1 MASTLKRI
9 FSDKT
14 FLFTFVLALI
24 SLIFGTVRAS
34 DIDLKTILALL
45 SLIILISIFEILGI
59 LKYFAA
65 FIIEKC
71 QNLRQ
76 VALVVLLLSFFGSMF
91 FTNDVAIL
99 TLVPIV
105 FNIDRKVKL
114 PKIGLI
120 SLMTI
125 YANLGSAITP
135 IGNPQNLYLVS
146 YYHLKLLDF
155 FKLSLPLGLV
165 SLLTLFLC
173 ALLFS
178 KKAVSQLENK
188 AFSIKKQE
196 LYLLGFTTLIVLFGV
211 LALIPVWISL
221 IASLFCAYLID
232 KKVYKQIDYGIIL
245 TFINFFIIVGALGRI
260 PLIHDWL
267 RQLMSTDI
275 SIFFASLLSS
285 QVISNVPAA
294 VLLSKFTGQLSP
306 LYLGVTIGGLGTLV
320 ASLANLLALR
330 QYQLNVKDQ
339 SALKFFGVF
348 TLLNVLYLSIFIV
361 IGLFFLN
368 EYKKIKPFSDL
379 IFFY

>member
-1 MASTLKRI
+1 M
-9 FSDKT
+9 
-14 FLFTFVLALI
+14 
-24 SLIFGTVRAS
+24 
-34 DIDLKTILALL
+34 ALL

-65 FIIEKC
+65 FIIDKC

-135 IGNPQNLYLVS
+135 IGNPQKFVFGLLLSFKTFRLFQTILTFRIGQLIDFIFMCLIIFKESCQPDRKQGFFYQKTRSLLVRIHDLNCTFGRIS
-146 YYHLKLLDF
+146 FDSCLDF
-155 FKLSLPLGLV
+155 FNCKLGLCL
-165 SLLTLFLC
+165 SYR
-173 ALLFS
+173 
-178 KKAVSQLENK
+178 E
-188 AFSIKKQE
+188 
-196 LYLLGFTTLIVLFGV
+196 
-211 LALIPVWISL
+211 
-221 IASLFCAYLID
+221 
-232 KKVYKQIDYGIIL
+232 KVYQEVDYGIIL

-267 RQLMSTDI
+267 HQLMNNDL
-275 SIFFASLLSS
+275 SIFFTSILSS
-285 QVISNVPAA
+285 QIISNVPAA

-339 SALKFFGVF
+339 STLKFFGLF
-348 TLLNVLYLSIFIV
+348 TFLNFLYLLVFIG
-361 IGLFFLN
+361 IGILFLR
-368 EYKKIKPFSDL
+368 
-379 IFFY
+379 

>member
-1 MASTLKRI
+1 MTTTLKRI

-14 FLFTFVLALI
+14 FLFTFALALL
-24 SLIFGTVRAS
+24 SLIFGTVRDP

-65 FIIEKC
+65 FIIDKC

-155 FKLSLPLGLV
+155 FKLSIPLGLV

-178 KKAVSQLENK
+178 KKTVKQLKNK
-188 AFSIKKQE
+188 AFSIKKRN
-196 LYLLGFTTLIVLFGV
+196 LYLLGFTTLIVLLGV

-221 IASLFCAYLID
+221 IASLVCAYLIE
-232 KKVYKQIDYGIIL
+232 KKVYQEVDYGIIL

-267 RQLMSTDI
+267 HQLMNNDL
-275 SIFFASLLSS
+275 SIFFTSILSS

-294 VLLSKFTGQLSP
+294 VLLSKFTRQLSP

-330 QYQLNVKDQ
+330 QYQLNVKDK
-339 SALKFFGVF
+339 STLKFFGLF
-348 TLLNVLYLSIFIV
+348 TFLNFLYLLVFIG
-361 IGLFFLN
+361 IGILFLR
-368 EYKKIKPFSDL
+368 
-379 IFFY
+379 

>member
-361 IGLFFLN
+361 IGLLFL
-368 EYKKIKPFSDL
+368 K
-379 IFFY
+379 